1 MKIKIVTSSFEQPVF
16 LMYGSHVFCTTI
28 DLISN
33 AYKRSRLISSL
44 KASASTKTGSLW
56 DSLRINTL
64 QKNKKITKQNWKYSI
79 NVWPFCLFCTCA
91 GFACYG
97 LCIRV
102 QSWLGKVHMVTLHT
116 IWTILVL
123 MLCLTME
130 GCCALF
136 ENGVFN
142 LKLFEFFVDIF
153 NNWIIFRQKHFHFRL
168 QCRPSIGIG
177 DSLF

>member
-1 MKIKIVTSSFEQPVF
+1 MTEDIGHCSPKLEGF
-16 LMYGSHVFCTTI
+16 LCRAIG
-28 DLISN
+28 
-33 AYKRSRLISSL
+33 
-44 KASASTKTGSLW
+44 
-56 DSLRINTL
+56 
-64 QKNKKITKQNWKYSI
+64 WKYSI
-79 NVWPFCLFCTCA
+79 NVWPFRLFCTCA

-153 NNWIIFRQKHFHFRL
+153 NNWIIFRQKQLHFRL
-168 QCRPSIGIG
+168 QCRPSYQYVLGTPFFKTTCFFWVYKKKNIQFYFHPCWIVCCLL
-177 DSLF
+177 LFLRSSAMPIRNRIKPNHLI